1 MTKASTTAAF
11 ALLLAVFATPAFAQY
26 DAPSGTMMPQPP
38 PTAPNPADQKTGI
51 TRSKQAYKALS
62 DLQKAVNANDTA
74 NIPAKLAAAQATATT
89 REDKYLVA
97 QFQIKIAAAAHDI
110 PGTAAAVDAIAAS
123 GLASNAMLGPL
134 YRAVGAQYYN
144 GKQFDRATAEFERA
158 AALLPGDAET
168 LTLLGQAHVAL
179 GQKAEAVAAFQ
190 RALQAHSA
198 AGRKPDENLYK
209 FAVQTAYDARLPVA
223 VELARQWVGAY
234 PSADS
239 WHNAV
244 AVYRSMQRP
253 ESEGTVDLLRLLNA
267 AGAMTP
273 SDYGLYATA
282 VAAAGNFNEAQS
294 VIDQGIA
301 SAKIQPSSPSV
312 RDLIAALKTKQKATA
327 ADLEVAAKSATSGT
341 ALIGIG
347 DRYYAMGEYAKAADM
362 YRRSMGKSTDPNV
375 ANLHLGMALA
385 RGGDKTGAA
394 AALNAVTG
402 PLADV
407 AKFWLLYLQ
416 TRA

>member
-11 ALLLAVFATPAFAQY
+11 ALLLAVSATPAFAQY
-26 DAPSGTMMPQPP
+26 DNYSTTTMPQSP
-38 PTAPNPADQKTGI
+38 PTPPNPGAQKAGI
-51 TRSKQAYKALS
+51 TPSKQAYKALV

-74 NIPAKLAAAQATATT
+74 NIPAKLAAAQAVATT

-97 QFQIKIAAAAHDI
+97 EFQLKIAVAAHDI
-110 PGTAAAVDAIAAS
+110 AGSAAAADAIALTGVIKNAD
-123 GLASNAMLGPL
+123 LAQL
-134 YRAVGAQYYN
+134 YRAIGSEYYN
-144 GKQFDRATAEFERA
+144 SKQFDRAGATFERA
-158 AALLPGDAET
+158 AALVPGDAHT
-168 LTLLGQAHVAL
+168 LMLLGEARLAQ
-179 GQKAEAVAAFQ
+179 GQKGEAAAVFQ
-190 RALQAHSA
+190 RALQAQSA
-198 AGRKPDENLYK
+198 AGQKPDENLYK
-209 FAVQTAYDARLPVA
+209 FAVQTAYDAKLPVA
-223 VELARQWVGAY
+223 PDLARQWVGAY

-244 AVYRSMQRP
+244 AVYQSMQHP
-253 ESEGTVDLLRLLNA
+253 ASEGTIDLLRLLNA

-282 VAAAGNFNEAQS
+282 VAAQGNFNEAQA

-301 SAKIQPSSPSV
+301 STRIQPSSPSV
-312 RDLIAALKTKQKATA
+312 RDVIAALKTKQKATA
-327 ADLEVAAKSATSGT
+327 ADLDAAAKSATAGT
-341 ALIGIG
+341 ALTGIG
-347 DRYYAMGEYAKAADM
+347 DRYYGMGEYAKAADM
-362 YRRSMGKSTDPNV
+362 YRRAMGKSADPNV

-385 RGGDKTGAA
+385 RGGDKPGAT